1 VQARDPDVEIRALN
15 IFLLCFDIMSVGAA
29 LFELT
34 GLQVARHPS
43 VPKLSY
49 HPTTMFSSRSLP
61 RAFRKLRLGMWCLSL
76 IASGITAGAV
86 PRPDIVVFL
95 SDDHSQLD
103 STPYGATDVRTPNME
118 RLARDGLL
126 FSHAFVASP
135 ACAPS
140 RAALLTGLM
149 PARNGAENN
158 HSYKRDEIA
167 SLPEALRALGYQ
179 TAAFGKVAHGPKDVS
194 RHGFD
199 VTDPSHSAAV
209 VEKFLA
215 TRERSRPLC
224 LFVGTHEPHVP
235 WPDLAGYDPARLNLP
250 PTQIDT
256 PETRDFR
263 ARYYTDVTKADT
275 QLGEIRALVGVHLD
289 PAQTLFL
296 YTSDHGAQW
305 PFAKWNLYDAG
316 IRVPLLVAWP
326 GVIVPG
332 TRTDAMVQWTDLLPT
347 LIAAAGGAGPP
358 GLDGRSFLPV
368 LLAGSTTHRGDIF
381 STHSGDGRMNVY
393 PIRAIRTAEWK
404 FILNLHPEFAHTT
417 HIDKALA
424 RDGGRYWLS
433 WFARAQSDPAAAA
446 IVRRYHE
453 RPARELYDLRADPH
467 ELRNLAALPEHA
479 ARVGELQARLRAWMR
494 EQGDRETVFNE
505 PRLLSE
511 PAVTRPGENSG
522 TDQPAGKNKKT

>member
-199 VTDPSHSAAV
+199 VTDTSHSAAV

-215 TRERSRPLC
+215 TRERRSAFLSARMSRTSLGPISPATTRRDSTCRPRRSTRQRREISAPAITPMSPKPTPNWARSAHWSGCTSIPRRRFFSTRATTVPNGRLRS
-224 LFVGTHEPHVP
+224 GT
-235 WPDLAGYDPARLNLP
+235 
-250 PTQIDT
+250 
-256 PETRDFR
+256 
-263 ARYYTDVTKADT
+263 
-275 QLGEIRALVGVHLD
+275 
-289 PAQTLFL
+289 
-296 YTSDHGAQW
+296 
-305 PFAKWNLYDAG
+305 
-316 IRVPLLVAWP
+316 
-326 GVIVPG
+326 
-332 TRTDAMVQWTDLLPT
+332 
-347 LIAAAGGAGPP
+347 
-358 GLDGRSFLPV
+358 
-368 LLAGSTTHRGDIF
+368 STTPASASRCSSPG
-381 STHSGDGRMNVY
+381 
-393 PIRAIRTAEWK
+393 
-404 FILNLHPEFAHTT
+404 PE
-417 HIDKALA
+417 
-424 RDGGRYWLS
+424 
-433 WFARAQSDPAAAA
+433 
-446 IVRRYHE
+446 
-453 RPARELYDLRADPH
+453 
-467 ELRNLAALPEHA
+467 
-479 ARVGELQARLRAWMR
+479 
-494 EQGDRETVFNE
+494 
-505 PRLLSE
+505 
-511 PAVTRPGENSG
+511 
-522 TDQPAGKNKKT
+522 